1 MKSQDMEVIISFDE
15 DELDLLQENTGEMA
29 ESFGL
34 DNRIMEMVANE
45 LNGFYKHDLE
55 CLEEVIGDLKNQP
68 DKALVNRLYEKITK
82 AIEQIE
88 RNQS

>member
-34 DNRIMEMVANE
+34 DNRIMEMIANE
-45 LNGFYKHDLE
+45 LNGFYIQDLIY
-55 CLEEVIGDLKNQP
+55 LEEIIGDLKNEP